1 MIAVRVIITEKTDGT
16 PPVLLSQ
23 SRSPAGQVTIPFP
36 IHNRFGLQ
44 PGMEVE
50 TDIGRI
56 GT

>member
-16 PPVLLSQ
+16 P
-23 SRSPAGQVTIPFP
+23 RYYSPNQNYQQGQVTIPFP

-50 TDIGRI
+50 TDTGRI
-56 GT
+56 RT